1 MERFCQVSAGILL
14 TVVLGIVLS
23 KQNRDM
29 AMLLTMTACCMAVAV
44 AASYLQPV
52 ISFIRQLQT
61 VGQLDSD
68 MLQILLKAVGIGI
81 VAEIAGLICSDS
93 GNGALGKTIQLLAA
107 AAVLWLALP
116 LMQSLLEMVQKIVG
130 EV

>member
-1 MERFCQVSAGILL
+1 MERFLQVSAGVLL
-14 TVVLGIVLS
+14 TVILGIVLS
-23 KQNRDM
+23 KQSKDM
-29 AMLLTMTACCMAVAV
+29 ALLLTVAACCMAVAA

-52 ISFIRQLQT
+52 MDFIRQLQT
-61 VGQLDSD
+61 VGQLDTD
-68 MLQILLKAVGIGI
+68 MLQILLKAVGIGL
-81 VAEIAGLICSDS
+81 VAEIASLICSDS
-93 GNGALGKTIQLLAA
+93 GNAALGKTIQLLAA

>member
-1 MERFCQVSAGILL
+1 MERFWQVSAGILL

-29 AMLLTMTACCMAVAV
+29 AMLLTMAACCMAVAV